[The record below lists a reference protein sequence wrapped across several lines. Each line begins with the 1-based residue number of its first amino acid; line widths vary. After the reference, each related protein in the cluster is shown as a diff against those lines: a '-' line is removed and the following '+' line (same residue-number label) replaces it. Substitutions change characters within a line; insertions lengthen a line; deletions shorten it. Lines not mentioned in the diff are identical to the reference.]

1 MKRKAFNDHFTTI
14 SQHILRPLLHFLLWI
29 KTSVIRQKSEFQNG
43 YLKKTKHATFS
54 RKQTFLTP
62 WYAHVRMHIREAIKV
77 RFSVGMLCFV
87 VFFGIF
93 FEISVLRFAFLPYYR
108 RKLIIAIAADDLML
122 TWKNQKFTPVILRK
136 KFPYSELFWSVF
148 SCI

>member
-1 MKRKAFNDHFTTI
+1 MKRKAFSDHFMTI

-29 KTSVIRQKSEFQNG
+29 KTSVIRQKSELQNG

-93 FEISVLRFAFLPYYR
+93 FWNIRFEIRLFALLPTKIDNCNSSRWSYAY
-108 RKLIIAIAADDLML
+108 M
-122 TWKNQKFTPVILRK
+122 K
-136 KFPYSELFWSVF
+136 KSKIYSGNTA
-148 SCI
+148 